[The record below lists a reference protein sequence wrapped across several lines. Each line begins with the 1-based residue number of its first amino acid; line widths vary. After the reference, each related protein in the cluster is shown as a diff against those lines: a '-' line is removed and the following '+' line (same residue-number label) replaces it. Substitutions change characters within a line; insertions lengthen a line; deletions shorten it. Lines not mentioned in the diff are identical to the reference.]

1 MPQGSLAHTCASTA
15 PRTRLTS
22 STSASGSTTAPY
34 RASRPLRRTGMRLR
48 RSVIQHPNNAPYGRG
63 MTTST
68 TSTTSLATATE
79 ELRSRLK
86 AQRGTVL
93 DSLDAGATELG
104 ARTWPAKA
112 VGDAAP
118 DFELPDARGGSVTLA
133 GLRSDGPVVL
143 VFYRGAWC
151 PYCNLQLRAF
161 QAALAD
167 IHAAGATL
175 VAISPQTP
183 DNSLTLAEQAELAF
197 PVLSDVGTAVARSY
211 GLVFALGAEDRE
223 LHSGIGIDLIAFNG
237 DDSWELPAPAVFVVD
252 TDGTIRYASV
262 AGDYR
267 WRVGP
272 DEVLAAL
279 RA

>member
-1 MPQGSLAHTCASTA
+1 MS
-15 PRTRLTS
+15 
-22 STSASGSTTAPY
+22 
-34 RASRPLRRTGMRLR
+34 
-48 RSVIQHPNNAPYGRG
+48 
-63 MTTST
+63 TST
-68 TSTTSLATATE
+68 TSQTSLTSATQ
-79 ELRSRLK
+79 ELRAGLK
-86 AQRGTVL
+86 TQLGPVL
-93 DSLDAGATELG
+93 DSLDVGAAELG
-104 ARTWPAKA
+104 TRTWPAKA

-133 GLRSDGPVVL
+133 GLRSAGPVVL

-167 IHAAGATL
+167 LRAAGATL

-183 DNSLTLAEQAELAF
+183 DSSLALAEQAELAF
-197 PVLSDVGTAVARSY
+197 PVLSDVGNGVARRY
-211 GLVFALGAEDRE
+211 GLVFALGADDRE
-223 LHSGIGIDLIAFNG
+223 LHSGVGIDLGAFNG

-252 TDGTIRYASV
+252 AGGIIRYASV

-279 RA
+279 RS

>member
-1 MPQGSLAHTCASTA
+1 MRPRSRFVLATLALLVAPAALADEPKADRKDAILVEIDPAGAVKLDGVPFAGEVTA
-15 PRTRLTS
+15 P
-22 STSASGSTTAPY
+22 A
-34 RASRPLRRTGMRLR
+34 
-48 RSVIQHPNNAPYGRG
+48 
-63 MTTST
+63 
-68 TSTTSLATATE
+68 
-79 ELRSRLK
+79 LK
-86 AQRGTVL
+86 AKLQALRDKTG
-93 DSLDAGATELG
+93 
-104 ARTWPAKA
+104 RKA
-112 VGDAAP
+112 
-118 DFELPDARGGSVTLA
+118 
-133 GLRSDGPVVL
+133 VVL

-167 IHAAGATL
+167 IRAAGARL

-197 PVLSDVGTAVARSY
+197 PVLSDVGNAVARGY
-211 GLVFALGAEDRE
+211 GLVFELDADDRAV
-223 LHSGIGIDLIAFNG
+223 HSGVGIDLAAFNG
-237 DDSWELPAPAVFVVD
+237 EDSWELPAPAVFVVD
-252 TDGTIRYASV
+252 ADGTIRHASV

>member
-1 MPQGSLAHTCASTA
+1 
-15 PRTRLTS
+15 
-22 STSASGSTTAPY
+22 
-34 RASRPLRRTGMRLR
+34 
-48 RSVIQHPNNAPYGRG
+48 

-68 TSTTSLATATE
+68 TSTTSLTAATE
-79 ELRSRLK
+79 QLRSGLK
-86 AQRGTVL
+86 TQLGTAL
-93 DSLDAGATELG
+93 DSLDVGATELG

-112 VGDAAP
+112 AGDAAP
-118 DFELPDARGGSVTLA
+118 DFELPDARGESVTLA

-161 QAALAD
+161 QSALAD

-183 DNSLTLAEQAELAF
+183 DNSITLAEQAELAF
-197 PVLSDVGTAVARSY
+197 PVLSDVGNAVARSY
-211 GLVFALGAEDRE
+211 GLVFALGAADRE
-223 LHSGIGIDLIAFNG
+223 RHSDLGIDLTAFNG
-237 DDSWELPAPAVFVVD
+237 DESWELPAPAVFVLD
-252 TDGTIRYASV
+252 TDGTIRHASV

>member
-1 MPQGSLAHTCASTA
+1 MKLSRTA
-15 PRTRLTS
+15 
-22 STSASGSTTAPY
+22 
-34 RASRPLRRTGMRLR
+34 
-48 RSVIQHPNNAPYGRG
+48 IQHPNEAPYRRG

-68 TSTTSLATATE
+68 TSTTSLSPATE
-79 ELRSRLK
+79 ELRSGLK
-86 AQRGTVL
+86 TQLGTVL
-93 DSLDAGATELG
+93 DSLDAGAAELG
-104 ARTWPAKA
+104 ARPWPAKTA
-112 VGDAAP
+112 GDRAP
-118 DFELPDARGGSVTLA
+118 DFELPDARGGSVRLA

-167 IHAAGATL
+167 IHAAGAAL

-197 PVLSDVGTAVARSY
+197 PVLSDVGNAVARSY
-211 GLVFALGAEDRE
+211 GLVYALGAGDRE
-223 LHSGIGIDLIAFNG
+223 LHSGVGIDLAAFNG
-237 DDSWELPAPAVFVVD
+237 EDSWELPAPAVFVVD
-252 TDGTIRYASV
+252 GDGTIRYASV

>member
-1 MPQGSLAHTCASTA
+1 
-15 PRTRLTS
+15 
-22 STSASGSTTAPY
+22 
-34 RASRPLRRTGMRLR
+34 
-48 RSVIQHPNNAPYGRG
+48 

-68 TSTTSLATATE
+68 TSTTSMTSLTAATE
-79 ELRSRLK
+79 QLRSGLRTQL
-86 AQRGTVL
+86 GTVL
-93 DSLDAGATELG
+93 DRLDAGANELR
-104 ARTWPAKA
+104 ARSWPAKA
-112 VGDAAP
+112 VGETAP
-118 DFELPDARGGSVTLA
+118 DFELPDARGGSATLA
-133 GLRSDGPVVL
+133 GLRSEGPAVL

-167 IHAAGATL
+167 IHAAGASL

-183 DNSLTLAEQAELAF
+183 DNSLTLTEQAELAF
-197 PVLSDVGTAVARSY
+197 PVLSDVGNDVARSY
-211 GLVFALGAEDRE
+211 GLVFALGAADRE
-223 LHSGIGIDLIAFNG
+223 LHGSVGIDLTAFNG
-237 DDSWELPAPAVFVVD
+237 DDSWELPAAAVFVVD

-272 DEVLAAL
+272 EEVLAAL

>member
-1 MPQGSLAHTCASTA
+1 
-15 PRTRLTS
+15 
-22 STSASGSTTAPY
+22 
-34 RASRPLRRTGMRLR
+34 
-48 RSVIQHPNNAPYGRG
+48 

-68 TSTTSLATATE
+68 TPTTSLTAPTE
-79 ELRSRLK
+79 ELRAGLK
-86 AQRGTVL
+86 TQLGALL
-93 DSLDAGATELG
+93 DRFDAGATELG
-104 ARTWPAKA
+104 ARVWPAKA
-112 VGDAAP
+112 VGEAAP
-118 DFELPDARGGSVTLA
+118 DFGLPDARGVTVTLA
-133 GLRSDGPVVL
+133 DLRDDGPVVL

-167 IHAAGATL
+167 IHAAGAAL

-183 DNSLTLAEQAELAF
+183 DNSLTLAEQAELKF
-197 PVLSDVGTAVARSY
+197 PVLSDVGNAVARSY
-211 GLVFALGAEDRE
+211 GLVFALGAADRE
-223 LHSGIGIDLIAFNG
+223 LHGGVGIDLAASNG

-252 TDGTIRYASV
+252 RAGTIRYASV

>member
-1 MPQGSLAHTCASTA
+1 
-15 PRTRLTS
+15 
-22 STSASGSTTAPY
+22 
-34 RASRPLRRTGMRLR
+34 
-48 RSVIQHPNNAPYGRG
+48 

-68 TSTTSLATATE
+68 TFTTSLTAATA
-79 ELRSRLK
+79 ELREGLK
-86 AQRGTVL
+86 TQLGAVL

-104 ARTWPAKA
+104 AGTWPAKK
-112 VGDAAP
+112 VGDHAP

-133 GLRSDGPVVL
+133 GLRSHGPVVL

-167 IHAAGATL
+167 IQAAGATL

-183 DNSLTLAEQAELAF
+183 DNSLTLAEQADLAF
-197 PVLSDVGTAVARSY
+197 PVLSDVGNTVALSY
-211 GLVFALGAEDRE
+211 GLVFALGAGDRE
-223 LHSGIGIDLIAFNG
+223 LHRSVGIDLATFNG
-237 DDSWELPAPAVFVVD
+237 DDTWELPAPGVFVVD
-252 TDGTIRYASV
+252 AAGAIRFASV

-279 RA
+279 SQ

>member
-1 MPQGSLAHTCASTA
+1 
-15 PRTRLTS
+15 
-22 STSASGSTTAPY
+22 
-34 RASRPLRRTGMRLR
+34 
-48 RSVIQHPNNAPYGRG
+48 

-68 TSTTSLATATE
+68 ASTTSLTAATE
-79 ELRSRLK
+79 ELRTGLK
-86 AQRGTVL
+86 TQLGTVL
-93 DSLDAGATELG
+93 DRLDAGATEFG
-104 ARTWPAKA
+104 ARPWSAKA
-112 VGDAAP
+112 VGDTAP

-133 GLRSDGPVVL
+133 GLREDGPVVL
-143 VFYRGAWC
+143 IFYRGAWC

-167 IHAAGATL
+167 IHSAGATL

-197 PVLSDVGTAVARSY
+197 PVLSDAGNAVARSY
-211 GLVFALGAEDRE
+211 GIVFGFGADDRE
-223 LHSGIGIDLIAFNG
+223 LHSSIGIDLAASNG

-252 TDGTIRYASV
+252 ADGTIRYASV

-272 DEVLAAL
+272 DEVLSAL

>member
-1 MPQGSLAHTCASTA
+1 MTT
-15 PRTRLTS
+15 
-22 STSASGSTTAPY
+22 STS
-34 RASRPLRRTGMRLR
+34 
-48 RSVIQHPNNAPYGRG
+48 
-63 MTTST
+63 ST
-68 TSTTSLATATE
+68 TSTTSLTAPTE
-79 ELRSRLK
+79 ELRAGLQ
-86 AQRGTVL
+86 AQLGTAL
-93 DSLDAGATELG
+93 DSLDASAGELG

-112 VGDAAP
+112 VGEAAP
-118 DFELPDARGGSVTLA
+118 DFELPDERGRSVTLTA
-133 GLRSDGPVVL
+133 LRREGPVVL

-167 IHAAGATL
+167 IHAAGASL

-197 PVLSDVGTAVARSY
+197 PVLSDVGNNVARGY
-211 GLVFALGAEDRE
+211 GLVYALGEADRE
-223 LHSGIGIDLIAFNG
+223 LHAGLGIDLEAFNG
-237 DDSWELPAPAVFVVD
+237 DDSWALPAAAVFIVD
-252 TDGTIRYASV
+252 GNGTIRYASV

-279 RA
+279 RATR

>member
-15 PRTRLTS
+15 PRTWLTS
-22 STSASGSTTAPY
+22 STSASGSTAGRY
-34 RASRPLRRTGMRLR
+34 RTSLRLRRTGMTLSRT
-48 RSVIQHPNNAPYGRG
+48 VIQHPIQAPYSRD

-68 TSTTSLATATE
+68 TSTTSLTAATE
-79 ELRSRLK
+79 ELRSGLK
-86 AQRGTVL
+86 TQLGTVL
-93 DSLDAGATELG
+93 DSFDVGATELG

-133 GLRSDGPVVL
+133 GLLSDAPVVL

-151 PYCNLQLRAF
+151 PYCKLQLRAF

-197 PVLSDVGTAVARSY
+197 PVLSDVGNAVAHRY

-223 LHSGIGIDLIAFNG
+223 LHSDIGIDVTAFNG

-252 TDGTIRYASV
+252 ADGTIRYAWV

-267 WRVGP
+267 WRIGP
-272 DEVLAAL
+272 DEALAAL
-279 RA
+279 RV

>member
-1 MPQGSLAHTCASTA
+1 MP
-15 PRTRLTS
+15 
-22 STSASGSTTAPY
+22 
-34 RASRPLRRTGMRLR
+34 
-48 RSVIQHPNNAPYGRG
+48 
-63 MTTST
+63 TTS
-68 TSTTSLATATE
+68 TSTTSLAAATE
-79 ELRSRLK
+79 ELRSELK
-86 AQRGTVL
+86 AQLGTVL
-93 DSLDAGATELG
+93 DRLDAGATELG

-112 VGDAAP
+112 VGYAAP

-133 GLRSDGPVVL
+133 GLRREGPVVV

-161 QAALAD
+161 QAALED
-167 IHAAGATL
+167 IHAAGARL

-197 PVLSDVGTAVARSY
+197 PVLSDVGNAVARSY
-211 GLVFALGAEDRE
+211 GLVFAFGADDRE
-223 LHSGIGIDLIAFNG
+223 LHSGAGIDLPTFNG
-237 DDSWELPAPAVFVVD
+237 DDSWELPAPAVFVVAA
-252 TDGTIRYASV
+252 DGAIRYASV

>member
-1 MPQGSLAHTCASTA
+1 
-15 PRTRLTS
+15 
-22 STSASGSTTAPY
+22 
-34 RASRPLRRTGMRLR
+34 
-48 RSVIQHPNNAPYGRG
+48 

-68 TSTTSLATATE
+68 ASTTSLTAATE
-79 ELRSRLK
+79 ELRAGLK
-86 AQRGTVL
+86 TQLGAVL
-93 DSLDAGATELG
+93 DGFDTGAAELG
-104 ARTWPAKA
+104 TRSWPAKA

-118 DFELPDARGGSVTLA
+118 DFELPDARGGNVTLA

-167 IHAAGATL
+167 IHAAGASL
-175 VAISPQTP
+175 VAVSPQTP
-183 DNSLTLAEQAELAF
+183 DNSLTLAEQAALEF
-197 PVLSDVGTAVARSY
+197 PVLSDVGNTVARSY
-211 GLVFALGAEDRE
+211 GLVFALGAADRE
-223 LHSGIGIDLIAFNG
+223 LHGGVGIDLAASNG
-237 DDSWELPAPAVFVVD
+237 DATWELPAPAVFVVD
-252 TDGTIRYASV
+252 ADGTIRYASI

>member
-1 MPQGSLAHTCASTA
+1 MK
-15 PRTRLTS
+15 
-22 STSASGSTTAPY
+22 
-34 RASRPLRRTGMRLR
+34 LRE
-48 RSVIQHPNNAPYGRG
+48 SVIQHPGSSPYGRC
-63 MTTST
+63 MTNSTTST
-68 TSTTSLATATE
+68 SPTSTTSLTAATE
-79 ELRSRLK
+79 ELRSGLQ
-86 AQRGTVL
+86 AQLGAVL
-93 DSLDAGATELG
+93 DSFDASADELAT
-104 ARTWPAKA
+104 RTWPAKA
-112 VGDAAP
+112 VGEAAP

-133 GLRSDGPVVL
+133 GMRRKGPVVL

-161 QAALAD
+161 QASLAD
-167 IHAAGATL
+167 IHAAGASL

-197 PVLSDVGTAVARSY
+197 PVLSDAGNDVARSY
-211 GLVFALGAEDRE
+211 GLVFTLSPADRE
-223 LHSGIGIDLIAFNG
+223 LHSGVGMDLAAFNG
-237 DDSWELPAPAVFVVD
+237 DDSWELPTAAVFVID

-262 AGDYR
+262 AGDFR

>member
-1 MPQGSLAHTCASTA
+1 MN
-15 PRTRLTS
+15 
-22 STSASGSTTAPY
+22 
-34 RASRPLRRTGMRLR
+34 LRRP
-48 RSVIQHPNNAPYGRG
+48 VIQHRITAAYGRA
-63 MTTST
+63 MTTPT
-68 TSTTSLATATE
+68 TSTTSLTEATE
-79 ELRSRLK
+79 QLRSGLK
-86 AQRGTVL
+86 AQLGTVL
-93 DSLDAGATELG
+93 DRFDAGATELG

-167 IHAAGATL
+167 IRAAGARL

-197 PVLSDVGTAVARSY
+197 PVLSDVGNAVARGY
-211 GLVFALGAEDRE
+211 GLVFELDADDRAV
-223 LHSGIGIDLIAFNG
+223 HSGVGIDLAAFNG
-237 DDSWELPAPAVFVVD
+237 DESWELPAPAVFVVD
-252 TDGTIRYASV
+252 GGGTIRYTSV
-262 AGDYR
+262 AGDFR

-272 DEVLAAL
+272 DEVLAVL

>member
-1 MPQGSLAHTCASTA
+1 MK
-15 PRTRLTS
+15 
-22 STSASGSTTAPY
+22 
-34 RASRPLRRTGMRLR
+34 LR
-48 RSVIQHPNNAPYGRG
+48 RSVIHHPSAAPYGRA
-63 MTTST
+63 MTTPT
-68 TSTTSLATATE
+68 TSTTSLTATTE
-79 ELRSRLK
+79 DLRSGLK
-86 AQRGTVL
+86 TQLGTVL
-93 DSLDAGATELG
+93 DSFDVGATELG
-104 ARTWPAKA
+104 ARTWPASA

-118 DFELPDARGGSVTLA
+118 DSELPDARGGSVTLA

-197 PVLSDVGTAVARSY
+197 PVLSDVGNAVARRY
-211 GLVFALGAEDRE
+211 GLVYALGADDRE
-223 LHSGIGIDLIAFNG
+223 LHTGIGIDLSAFND
-237 DDSWELPAPAVFVVD
+237 DDSWELPAPAAFVID
-252 TDGTIRYASV
+252 ADGTIRYASV

-272 DEVLAAL
+272 DEALAAL

>member
-1 MPQGSLAHTCASTA
+1 M
-15 PRTRLTS
+15 
-22 STSASGSTTAPY
+22 
-34 RASRPLRRTGMRLR
+34 
-48 RSVIQHPNNAPYGRG
+48 N
-63 MTTST
+63 TST
-68 TSTTSLATATE
+68 TPTTSLTTATE
-79 ELRSRLK
+79 ELRSGLK
-86 AQRGTVL
+86 SQLGPVL
-93 DSLDAGATELG
+93 DSLDAGATKLG

-118 DFELPDARGGSVTLA
+118 EFELPDARDGNVTLA
-133 GLRSDGPVVL
+133 DLRRDGPVVL

-161 QAALAD
+161 QSALED
-167 IHAAGATL
+167 LHAAGATL

-197 PVLSDVGTAVARSY
+197 PVLSDVGNAVARSY

-223 LHSGIGIDLIAFNG
+223 LHAGIGIDLAASNG

-252 TDGTIRYASV
+252 PDGTIRFASV

-279 RA
+279 RP